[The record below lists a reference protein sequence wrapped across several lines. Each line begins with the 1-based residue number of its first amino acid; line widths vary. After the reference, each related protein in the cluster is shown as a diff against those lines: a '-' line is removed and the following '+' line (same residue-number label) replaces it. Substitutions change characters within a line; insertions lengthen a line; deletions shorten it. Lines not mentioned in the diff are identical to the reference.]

1 MLAEPVGRTRIA
13 AERTPVA
20 GLEPL
25 CIGRCQI
32 ICENRE
38 HAQYST
44 CESLFFLFPRYF
56 LFFLFSLYLIIYLS
70 IYLSVFSFSFA
81 RLSNSFFHRAGLPLR
96 FFGIPFLGTYRKVCN
111 SFEERCQISLAITE
125 II

>member
-56 LFFLFSLYLIIYLS
+56 LFFSLSHNLSLDLSFGLF
-70 IYLSVFSFSFA
+70 VFV
-81 RLSNSFFHRAGLPLR
+81 RA
-96 FFGIPFLGTYRKVCN
+96 TK
-111 SFEERCQISLAITE
+111 Q
-125 II
+125 